1 MLILICGLPRAG
13 KTTYSVRYKDVFPV
27 LHLDERG
34 YWGISRKVST
44 LSDAVVEGVYNTAEQ
59 RKKLLQNYNG
69 IHTKCYWLNTPTEV
83 KKTRW
88 GYSTSCEYPFEPP
101 TTDEG
106 WDEVITIE

>member
-34 YWGISRKVST
+34 YMGILRKVST
-44 LSDAVVEGVYNTAEQ
+44 LSDAVVEGVYETAEL
-59 RKKLLQNYNG
+59 RRELLRHYNG
-69 IHTKCYWLNTPTEV
+69 SKRKCIWLNTPTEV
-83 KKTRW
+83 KKRRW
-88 GYSTSCEYPFEPP
+88 GYVSALEYPFEPP